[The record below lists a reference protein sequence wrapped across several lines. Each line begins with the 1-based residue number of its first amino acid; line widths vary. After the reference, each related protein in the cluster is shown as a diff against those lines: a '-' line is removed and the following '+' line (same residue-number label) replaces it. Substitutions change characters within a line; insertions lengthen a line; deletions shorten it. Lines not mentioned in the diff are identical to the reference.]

1 MLLETPCMQQETSDT
16 LIVSFLTSSPAAQSS
31 PEGQSSPARLSE
43 TGPLCQQSILWAY
56 GQQIKV
62 LALLILLLLQLPGLM
77 AQDTLPPASAFN
89 KNRCIALCTGG
100 ATVYGVTLFGLNEVW
115 YKQNARKNFR
125 FFNDHA
131 QWQQLDKTGHWYTGY
146 HLSHISSR
154 LYQWTGMPFNKAI
167 WLGSLTGLLLTTP
180 IEVLD
185 GFSKDY
191 GASWSD
197 LLANTAG
204 AALAL
209 QNLWWQQPRIHP
221 KFSFHLT
228 PFAALRPNML
238 GDNLPQRML
247 KDYNGQ
253 TYWLALDIQPW
264 LGAQSRFPAWLNLA
278 LGYGA
283 TSMVYADKSINQM
296 YGHDPYR
303 QYYLSLDI
311 NFARIP
317 VQSKVLKSLLF
328 MLNTIHIPAP
338 ALEFNRKGMKL
349 HPLYF

>member
-1 MLLETPCMQQETSDT
+1 M
-16 LIVSFLTSSPAAQSS
+16 
-31 PEGQSSPARLSE
+31 
-43 TGPLCQQSILWAY
+43 GPLCKQSIIWAY
-56 GQQIKV
+56 LQQIKA
-62 LALLILLLLQLPGLM
+62 LALLFLLFLNQPCLK
-77 AQDTLPPASAFN
+77 AQDTIPPAPTFH
-89 KNRCIALCTGG
+89 KNRCIALYTGG

-125 FFNDHA
+125 LFNDHA
-131 QWQQLDKTGHWYTGY
+131 QWQQIDKTGHWYSGY

-167 WLGSLTGLLLTTP
+167 WLGSLTGLLLTSP
-180 IEVLD
+180 IEVFD

-228 PFAALRPNML
+228 SFAALRPNML
-238 GDNLPQRML
+238 GNNLPQRML

-264 LGAQSRFPAWLNLA
+264 LGAQSQFPAWLNLA

-283 TSMVYADKSINQM
+283 TNMVYADKRINQM
-296 YGHDPYR
+296 YGYDPYR
-303 QYYLSLDI
+303 QYYVSFDI

-317 VQSKVLKSLLF
+317 VESKVLKSLFF

-338 ALEFNRKGMKL
+338 ALEFNKKGVKL